1 MELEQLREVKVSVN
15 GVELHCNIKGNGPN
29 PLLCIPGATGPSDWA
44 FSSQLEYFGRSDE
57 YTVIAFDPRGYG
69 YSKLAPRTFSMT
81 PEHHTKI
88 DARDAHQV
96 MESLGY
102 DKYFVLGWCDGGITA
117 IYLAALFPDAV
128 KGLVLWGSRVGYTE
142 YEVEVAES
150 CRDVMTWIPEFRL
163 IHEDVYGGR
172 SAHQAIWNKF
182 TDSVCATHEHLK
194 DKNGELC
201 TEEMKQVSCPTLVL
215 HGARDKMA
223 TLSQAQL
230 IKETIPNSKL
240 IVFDQGTH
248 FIHMRLSEQF
258 HFTVESFLND
268 FIC

>member
-102 DKYFVLGWCDGGITA
+102 DKYFVLGWCSGGASA

-128 KGLVLWGSRVGYTE
+128 KGLVLWGTRVCYSE
-142 YEVEVAES
+142 YEVEISEAG
-150 CRDVMTWIPEFRL
+150 RDVKKFKDVAVFVP
-163 IHEDVYGGR
+163 VYGSD
-172 SAHQAIWNKF
+172 SAFQAIWNKVI
-182 TDSVCATHEHLK
+182 DSVHATHEHLK

-215 HGARDKMA
+215 HGARDKVA

-230 IKETIPNSKL
+230 IKESIPNSKL
-240 IVFDQGTH
+240 IVFDEGTH
-248 FIHMRLSEQF
+248 FMHSTLSEDF
-258 HFTVESFLND
+258 NHTVDSFLKKS
-268 FIC
+268 I

>member
-1 MELEQLREVKVSVN
+1 MMEEQVREVKVSVN

-29 PLLCIPGATGPSDWA
+29 PLLCIPGATAPSHWVL
-44 FSSQLEYFGRSDE
+44 SLQLEYFGRSGSE

-69 YSKLAPRTFSMT
+69 YSKLAPRTYSIT

-96 MESLGY
+96 MKSLGY

-128 KGLVLWGSRVGYTE
+128 KGLVLWGSRVRYTE
-142 YEVEVAES
+142 YELEIAEAG
-150 CRDVMTWIPEFRL
+150 RDVKTWNPEHRL
-163 IHEDVYGGR
+163 AFEGVYGDT
-172 SAHQAIWNKF
+172 SAHQSIWNKF
-182 TDSVCATHEHLK
+182 TDSVHATYEHLK

-201 TEEMKQVSCPTLVL
+201 TEEMRQVSCPTLVL
-215 HGARDKMA
+215 HGARDKIT

-230 IKETIPNSKL
+230 IKESIPNSKL
-240 IVFDQGTH
+240 IVFDEGTH
-248 FIHMRLSEQF
+248 YVHKILSEDF
-258 HFTVESFLND
+258 NRTIESFLKE
-268 FIC
+268 FI

>member
-1 MELEQLREVKVSVN
+1 MMEEQLREVKVSVN

-29 PLLCIPGATGPSDWA
+29 PLLCIPGATAPSHWV
-44 FSSQLEYFGRSDE
+44 FSLQLEYFGRSGSE

-69 YSKLAPRTFSMT
+69 RSKLAPRTYSMT

-96 MESLGY
+96 MKSLGY
-102 DKYFVLGWCDGGITA
+102 EEYFVLGWCGGGLSA

-128 KGLVLWGSRVGYTE
+128 KGLVVWGSRVRYTE
-142 YEVEVAES
+142 YEVKITEAG
-150 CRDVMTWIPEFRL
+150 RDLMTWNPEHRQAF
-163 IHEDVYGGR
+163 EDVYGCR
-172 SAHQAIWNKF
+172 SAYQAVWDQLI
-182 TDSVCATHEHLK
+182 DSIHATYEHLK

-230 IKETIPNSKL
+230 INESIPNSKL

-248 FIHMRLSEQF
+248 FIHKTSEDF
-258 HFTVESFLND
+258 NHTVDSFFKK
-268 FIC
+268 FI

>member
-1 MELEQLREVKVSVN
+1 MEEQFREVKVSVN

-29 PLLCIPGATGPSDWA
+29 PLLCISGAATPSDWA
-44 FSSQLEYFGRSDE
+44 FPSQLEYFGGSGSE

-69 YSKLAPRTFSMT
+69 CSKLAPRTFSIT

-96 MESLGY
+96 MKSLGY

-128 KGLVLWGSRVGYTE
+128 KGLVLWGSRVRYTE
-142 YEVEVAES
+142 YEVEMAES
-150 CRDVMTWIPEFRL
+150 CRDVKKFKDVAVFVL
-163 IHEDVYGGR
+163 VYGSD
-172 SAHQAIWNKF
+172 SAFQVIWNKF
-182 TDSVCATHEHLK
+182 NDSVHATYEHLK

-201 TEEMKQVSCPTLVL
+201 TEEMRQVSCPTLVL
-215 HGARDKMA
+215 HGARDNMA

-230 IKETIPNSKL
+230 IKESIPNSKL
-240 IVFDQGTH
+240 IVFEGTH
-248 FIHMRLSEQF
+248 FIHMRLSEDF
-258 HFTVESFLND
+258 NLTVENFLKE
-268 FIC
+268 FT